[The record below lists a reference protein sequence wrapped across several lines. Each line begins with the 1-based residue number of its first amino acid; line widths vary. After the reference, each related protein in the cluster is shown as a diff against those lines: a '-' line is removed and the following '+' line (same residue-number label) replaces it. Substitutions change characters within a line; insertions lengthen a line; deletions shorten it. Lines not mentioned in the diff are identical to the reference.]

1 MKQDN
6 NIEFDKEIR
15 SILENAEEAVPE
27 HIMDQVF
34 AGLDGIAAKEE
45 KKKAVVIPLWLR
57 WGMAGIAAAA
67 VLVCGIL
74 FRPSAPAGPAI
85 GIADNATAMREDSP
99 AEEDE
104 TMTGEEPETA
114 TRLLAEASHTAVP
127 REVLVNDNVTGSD
140 SPDESGA
147 GISENTIT
155 HYIEQSG
162 EDGGAEESAAGSG
175 QVIRETEKST
185 ETDEAESM
193 DPFLYED
200 DEQTSRSRAALMLS
214 GNVTSNGNADGI
226 SKFGG
231 NRLPPAGLQD
241 ATIIRQT
248 SENST
253 YSIPLTFGLG
263 TRIGLGK
270 HWAIGAGLNWT
281 MLQRTFNG
289 TYTKIEGG
297 KTVKSVNTDIR
308 HTLHYVGIP
317 VNTYYDFVS
326 TPRIKVYAYAGG
338 TVEKGVRSIYKVL
351 DVHETITHSEK
362 VKGVQFSAGAGFG
375 VEFNIVDQLGIYINP
390 GIRYYFDCG
399 QPVSIR
405 TQQPLMMDFE
415 IGFRIGL

>member
-6 NIEFDKEIR
+6 STEFDKEIR

-34 AGLDGIAAKEE
+34 AGLDGIAAKE
-45 KKKAVVIPLWLR
+45 KKKAAVIPLWLR

-74 FRPSAPAGPAI
+74 FRPSVPAGPAT
-85 GIADNATAMREDSP
+85 GIVDNATAMREDSH
-99 AEEDE
+99 AEDE
-104 TMTGEEPETA
+104 DSLTGEEPEIA
-114 TRLLAEASHTAVP
+114 TRLLAEATHTAAP
-127 REVLVNDNVTGSD
+127 REVPVNDNVAESRTSE
-140 SPDESGA
+140 ESGDD
-147 GISENTIT
+147 ISENTIT
-155 HYIEQSG
+155 HYIEKSG
-162 EDGGAEESAAGSG
+162 EDGGAEESAAESG
-175 QVIRETEKST
+175 QVIRETEKGT
-185 ETDEAESM
+185 EADEEEIP
-193 DPFLYED
+193 DPFRFED
-200 DEQTSRSRAALMLS
+200 DEQTSRSRAAIILS
-214 GNVTSNGNADGI
+214 GNVTSNGNADGV

-253 YSIPLTFGLG
+253 YTIPLTFGLS

-270 HWAIGAGLNWT
+270 HWAVGAGVNWS

-289 TYTKIEGG
+289 TYTKISGG
-297 KTVKSVNTDIR
+297 KTEKSISTDIR

-317 VNTYYDFVS
+317 VNAYYDFVS

-362 VKGVQFSAGAGFG
+362 VKGVQLSAGAGFG
-375 VEFNIVDQLGIYINP
+375 VGFNIVDRLGIYINP

-415 IGFRIGL
+415 IGLRIGL

>member
-34 AGLDGIAAKEE
+34 AGLDGIVAKE

-74 FRPSAPAGPAI
+74 FRPSSPVGPAVE
-85 GIADNATAMREDSP
+85 IADTATAMREDSI
-99 AEEDE
+99 AEEDY
-104 TMTGEEPETA
+104 TIAGEDPENA
-114 TRLLAEASHTAVP
+114 TRLLAEAVPAAVP
-127 REVLVNDNVTGSD
+127 REITVNDDVTESGTS
-140 SPDESGA
+140 DESGA

-155 HYIEQSG
+155 HYIGQSG
-162 EDGGAEESAAGSG
+162 EDGGAEESAAGPG
-175 QVIRETEKST
+175 QVIRETEKGT
-185 ETDEAESM
+185 ETDEAEGM
-193 DPFLYED
+193 DPFRFED
-200 DEQTSRSRAALMLS
+200 EEQASGSRAALILS
-214 GNVTSNGNADGI
+214 GNVTSNGSADGI

-231 NRLPPAGLQD
+231 NRLPPSGLQD

-253 YSIPLTFGLG
+253 YSIPLTFGLS

-270 HWAIGAGLNWT
+270 HWAIGAGLNWS

-289 TYTKIEGG
+289 TYTKIAGG

-308 HTLHYVGIP
+308 HTMHYVGIP
-317 VNTYYDFVS
+317 VNAYYDFVS
-326 TPRIKVYAYAGG
+326 APRIKVYAYAGG
-338 TVEKGVRSIYKVL
+338 TVEKAVRNVYKVL
-351 DVHETITHSEK
+351 DVHETITHNEK
-362 VKGVQFSAGAGFG
+362 VKGVQLSAGAGFG

-390 GIRYYFDCG
+390 GVRYYFDCG